1 MIRVAGAHPQGGK
14 RPEIEVTAGT
24 CATLLILGSQLV
36 SPFGECRTRH
46 LCGGQADP
54 INEAKAKDGLKAVA
68 KDKDREIG
76 QGGLDLVVEE
86 AQPKLRKPPLYQVVL
101 LNDDY
106 TPMEFVVDV
115 LERIFSLDRL
125 RATRVML
132 EVHTKGKGVCG
143 VFTFEIAETKVAQV
157 MTYSRQHQH
166 PLLCTM
172 EET

>member
-1 MIRVAGAHPQGGK
+1 M
-14 RPEIEVTAGT
+14 
-24 CATLLILGSQLV
+24 
-36 SPFGECRTRH
+36 
-46 LCGGQADP
+46 CGRQSNP

-76 QGGLDLVVEE
+76 QGGLGL
-86 AQPKLRKPPLYQVVL
+86 
-101 LNDDY
+101 
-106 TPMEFVVDV
+106 
-115 LERIFSLDRL
+115 
-125 RATRVML
+125 VML